1 MISMFAAVRL
11 IIMLALIA
19 ALCAGGSSAASN
31 HGSVPE
37 ARAADRMAHA
47 VHHMAPDAEAC
58 DMSIAHCTTAALPCQ
73 SALVFERVPCP
84 IRHASARLAL
94 ADLARADLDT
104 PPPRS

>member
-31 HGSVPE
+31 HGSV
-37 ARAADRMAHA
+37 HA